1 MKKTLISEMSW
12 SEFREAMTFND
23 LIIVPVGSN
32 EEHGPHNPL
41 GTDTILARELARR
54 IGEKAGVPVAPEIP
68 IGSTHNLAAFPGTIN
83 VDPMLLRKVV
93 FEICESYIQFGA
105 KRFFFVN
112 GHGGNTNAL
121 NFVCADLHAKYND
134 VFAVHNEWW
143 TLLPHISEYKC
154 DDHGGKHE
162 TSFVLDVDPTL
173 CSMERAKTVARDKLS
188 EKLTYDH
195 GFCFDGVSIPS
206 CGVPLDR
213 LTAYGNYGA
222 PAEEA
227 SAELGAIMSEIYVDY
242 CVELCHELKR
252 IYL

>member
-68 IGSTHNLAAFPGTIN
+68 IGYTQSLSAFPGTIN

-105 KRFFFVN
+105 KRFLFIN

-121 NFVCADLHAKYND
+121 SFVCSDLMAKYND

-143 TLLPHISEYKC
+143 TLLPHISEFPC
-154 DDHGGKHE
+154 NDHGGKYE
-162 TSFVLDVDPTL
+162 TSLVLDVDPEL
-173 CSMERAKTVARDKLS
+173 CSMERAKTVPLASLS
-188 EKLTYDH
+188 EKLTN
-195 GFCFDGVSIPS
+195 GEGLAFDGISIPN
-206 CGVPLDR
+206 CGVPVDR
-213 LTAYGNYGA
+213 LTPYGNFGA

-227 SAELGAIMSEIYVDY
+227 TAELGAAVAQAYIDY
-242 CVELCHELKR
+242 NVELVAELKR

>member
-23 LIIVPVGSN
+23 LIIIPVGSI

-68 IGSTHNLAAFPGTIN
+68 VGYTQSLSAFPGTISI
-83 VDPMLLRKVV
+83 DPMLLRKVV

-112 GHGGNTNAL
+112 GHGGNTNTL
-121 NFVCADLHAKYND
+121 SFVCADLHAKYND

-143 TLLPHISEYKC
+143 TLLPHISEFPC
-154 DDHGGKHE
+154 DDHGGKYE
-162 TSFVLDVDPTL
+162 TSLVLDVDTDL
-173 CSMERAKTVARDKLS
+173 CSMERAKTVPMAKLS
-188 EKLTYDH
+188 EKLTYHH
-195 GFCFDGVSIPS
+195 GLAFDGVGIPN
-206 CGVPLDR
+206 CGVSIDR
-213 LTAYGNYGA
+213 LSPYGNFGA

-227 SAELGAIMSEIYVDY
+227 TAELGAAVRDAYVDY